1 MTVRELLTGQAG
13 ALTHL
18 EWYLWARYRTAHQR
32 LAQQQS
38 KRR

>member
-1 MTVRELLTGQAG
+1 MTVRELMTGEPG
-13 ALTHL
+13 ALTRM

-32 LAQQQS
+32 LEQQQS